1 MTGKDTTENKL
12 VAERR
17 RKLDELREQGY
28 GYPNEYRRTA
38 LAGQLHQVFDEYSN
52 ETLEEDA
59 VEVQVGG
66 RIMTKRVMG
75 KASFVTIQDRS
86 GKIQLFL
93 QRDSLPEGRYQQ
105 FKTWDLGASEG
116 DIRPER

>member
-66 RIMTKRVMG
+66 RIMTKRVIAG
-75 KASFVTIQDRS
+75 LIFVSWAVPLLFVGLGIAIFDHEAEEILCITARRCRS
-86 GKIQLFL
+86 WG
-93 QRDSLPEGRYQQ
+93 G
-105 FKTWDLGASEG
+105 
-116 DIRPER
+116 